1 MARTRTGRLTMEQI
15 VVRGL
20 NKTYGTPEGGRKDV
34 LVNVNLTVERGE
46 FVALLGPSGCGKTT
60 LLHILAGLASA
71 DSGEVTIR
79 ASVSDRP
86 VVSYMF
92 QESRLLPW
100 MTVEENLAFVLDSN
114 ERTKRQ
120 RTGDWLDRVGLKDVG
135 RYYPKQL
142 SVGMQQRVAVA
153 RALIVDPDVLFMDEP
168 FSSLDEL
175 TAMTMRQEL
184 LELWGDLGCTVVLV
198 THNPLEAVLL
208 ADRVIVMTPSPGRI
222 TGTMELSTRLPR
234 PRDADDD
241 AIWRVSREAVSE
253 LRAGR
258 KEAAPF

>member
-1 MARTRTGRLTMEQI
+1 MEQI

-34 LVNVNLTVERGE
+34 LVDVNLTVQRGE
-46 FVALLGPSGCGKTT
+46 FIALLGPSGCGKTT
-60 LLHILAGLASA
+60 LLNILAGLASA
-71 DSGEVTIR
+71 DSGDVTIR

-86 VVSYMF
+86 VVAYMF

-100 MTVEENLAFVLDSN
+100 MTVEENLAFVLDIPTREKR
-114 ERTKRQ
+114 ERIRS
-120 RTGDWLDRVGLKDVG
+120 WLSRVGLEDAS

-153 RALIVDPDVLFMDEP
+153 RALIIDPDVLFMDEP

-184 LELWGDLGCTVVLV
+184 LSLWSEQGCTVMLV

-208 ADRVIVMTPSPGRI
+208 ADRVVVMSPSPGRI
-222 TGTMELSTRLPR
+222 TQTMELTDRLPR
-234 PRDADDD
+234 PRDPDDD
-241 AIWRVSREAVSE
+241 ALWRISRQAVVA
-253 LRAGR
+253 LRGGKDDAMAIHR
-258 KEAAPF
+258 SRANAS